1 MWCFGN
7 HFLSLDHDIVLFFD
21 CSILNLFSMIGY
33 CFEFIMNVRTCTNTD
48 AKTKIKGID
57 GIYPAG
63 IVKTVLLMIL

>member
-1 MWCFGN
+1 
-7 HFLSLDHDIVLFFD
+7 
-21 CSILNLFSMIGY
+21 MIGY

-48 AKTKIKGID
+48 AKAKIKGID